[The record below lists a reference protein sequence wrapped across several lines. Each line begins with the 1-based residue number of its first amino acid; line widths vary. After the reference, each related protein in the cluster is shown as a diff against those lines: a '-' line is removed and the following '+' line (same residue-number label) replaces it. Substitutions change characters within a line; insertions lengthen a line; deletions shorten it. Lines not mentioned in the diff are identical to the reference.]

1 MQTLSLS
8 LSSHLQQT
16 VTTLAQCV
24 RLTRKDG
31 AVQGFTTL
39 DRDLVIDGV
48 TYRAASSLDPSAIQA
63 TADFRVDNLDLIGA
77 LQDDG
82 IAEADV
88 LAGYYDRSLI
98 DIFLVDYHNPPA
110 TVAAGTVVWLVTA
123 VIRTVEL
130 RDGRFV
136 AELAGL
142 TDALQKDT
150 LELYTPTCRARQ
162 LGDVRCKVD
171 LTGWTHSLAVTSVV
185 DEKTFTSSGA
195 VQADGY
201 FRDGTLTWTGG
212 PNAGQTVTVKR
223 FGGGVFE
230 ILDDLPAAIAVGQAF
245 KAVRGCDRHFAT
257 CRDVFNNV
265 ENFRG
270 EPPHL
275 LPGADKLAQPV

>member
-1 MQTLSLS
+1 MKPLSAS
-8 LSSHLQQT
+8 LATHLQQT

-24 RLTRKDG
+24 RLTRQDG
-31 AVQGFTTL
+31 IVQGFTNL
-39 DRDLVIDGV
+39 DRDLVLEGV
-48 TYRAASSLDPSAIQA
+48 TYRAASSLDPSAVQA
-63 TADFRVDNLDLIGA
+63 TADFRVDNLDLVGG
-77 LQDDG
+77 LSDDS
-82 IAEADV
+82 ITEADV
-88 LAGYYDRSLI
+88 LAGVYERSLI
-98 DIFLVDYHNPPA
+98 DIFLVDYTNLPV

-123 VIRTVEL
+123 VMRSVEL

-150 LELYTPTCRARQ
+150 LELYTPTCRVKQ

-171 LTGWTHSLAVTSVV
+171 LAPWTQSLTVATILT
-185 DEKTFTSSGA
+185 EKTFTFSGVA
-195 VQADGY
+195 QADGY
-201 FRDGTLTWTGG
+201 FRDGLLTWTSG
-212 PNAGQTVTVKR
+212 PNAGRTVTVKR
-223 FGGGVFE
+223 FTAGVIE
-230 ILDDLPAAIAVGQAF
+230 ILDDLPAAIAVGHVC

-275 LPGADKLAQPV
+275 LPGADRLAQPV